1 MALPADCSVALLPI
15 KPIYADAIVEG
26 RKHVE
31 FRKTRFR
38 RRVTHVAI
46 YASTPVQRIIGIF
59 RVVDCEHASPER
71 LWERHHAIG
80 AISSADFKTYY
91 ADLDSGVA
99 IHIADVLR
107 LASPV
112 PLNALRVR
120 APQNFCY
127 LTDSETARLRQA
139 MVVTAPARRTKT
151 RATAPPENVRLA
163 R

>member
-1 MALPADCSVALLPI
+1 MALPEDCSVALLPI

-80 AISSADFKTYY
+80 AISSADFNTYY
-91 ADLDSGVA
+91 ADLETGVA

-107 LASPV
+107 LVSPV
-112 PLNALRVR
+112 PLHALRVR
-120 APQNFCY
+120 APQSFRY
-127 LTDSETARLRQA
+127 LTATETARLRKA
-139 MVVTAPARRTKT
+139 MAAKTPERRAKAHTT
-151 RATAPPENVRLA
+151 PPPENVRSA